1 MNTPT
6 LDAAYE
12 VLLSIDDPEESQKTI
27 IKTGRAKNKALV
39 KFTMSFD
46 TASIIS
52 IVNGCTT
59 TDFTNGLEH
68 MVVTKLNN
76 EYEPDNR
83 VSQIELIRELSA
95 IRMKDSDEPK

>member
-1 MNTPT
+1 MKTPT
-6 LDAAYE
+6 LDAAYG
-12 VLLSIDDPEESQKTI
+12 VLLSMDDPEESQKTI

-39 KFTMSFD
+39 KFTMSFE

-59 TDFTNGLEH
+59 TDFTNGLKH

-83 VSQIELIRELSA
+83 VSKIELIRELND